1 MLRAPS
7 IRLFSGE
14 WVGNLNSQ
22 SVLFIGSG
30 AYFSGVEGP
39 ASLSDDFPHELRIHP
54 TRKPPSS
61 CAANRGRHR
70 EPSTDAVI
78 LSGAYF
84 SGVEGPAFSS
94 DDFPHELRIHPARK
108 PRRNRFLR
116 TKAVRPGQSSQGNQ
130 AHFVKSPHIYF
141 HLSRMVFIP

>member
-39 ASLSDDFPHELRIHP
+39 ASL
-54 TRKPPSS
+54 
-61 CAANRGRHR
+61 
-70 EPSTDAVI
+70 
-78 LSGAYF
+78 
-84 SGVEGPAFSS
+84 S